1 MKEMYNTLR
10 HYGEIIADK
19 EHETTEGM
27 FIRFTTYKYEEQYY
41 IVIMAD
47 GNLMAISE
55 TNNVHNLVKQQ
66 EETKMSEHLKN
77 YYEYKRIKYENI
89 LKNSQKTI
97 DKSTEVCYNKGT
109 K

>member
-27 FIRFTTYKYEEQYY
+27 FIRFTTFKYEEQYY

-47 GNLMAISE
+47 GDLMAISE
-55 TNNVHNLVKQQ
+55 TNDVHNLVKQQ
-66 EETKMSEHLKN
+66 EEMAMTKYEQM
-77 YYEYKRIKYENI
+77 YYEYKRKKYENI
-89 LKNSQKTI
+89 VKNLQKPI
-97 DKSTEVCYNKGT
+97 DKSK
-109 K
+109 